1 MNLRR
6 LDLNPGTLQA
16 LSPQLRKAARF
27 VVDHPG
33 EIATRSQR
41 SVAKAANLPA
51 PTFTRLA
58 QAIGYDSYDALRE
71 TCRAEV
77 LNKRE
82 LLAERAQA
90 MMEDESGEVGF
101 AARHMAS
108 AIRNTEAL
116 TADLDPV
123 ALSEAAQRLARA
135 RRVVLISLLSARP
148 IADYATY
155 LANMS
160 LGGWSSLGRGQAG
173 LAGELA
179 DLGPEDVA
187 IVLSIEPYSARS
199 VAIASQVAALG
210 VPLIALTDSRL
221 APVAEHASLCFCM
234 RTHSPQFFPSHVA
247 ATVFFEAII
256 GMVIHIKGSVAQK
269 RIAAVERQNHE
280 LGEYWQDKPASNKG
294 D

>member
-1 MNLRR
+1 MTPR
-6 LDLNPGTLQA
+6 LPDLDPGMLQA

-41 SVAKAANLPA
+41 SVARAANLPA

-58 QAIGYDSYDALRE
+58 QAIGYDSYDELRE

-77 LNKRE
+77 LSKRE
-82 LLAERAQA
+82 FLAERAQV
-90 MMEDESGEVGF
+90 MVEDEGGEAGF
-101 AARHMAS
+101 AARHMQS

-116 TADLDPV
+116 MAQLDPE

-135 RRVVLISLLSARP
+135 RRVVLISLMSARP
-148 IADYATY
+148 IADYANY
-155 LANMS
+155 LANMA
-160 LGGWSSLGRGQAG
+160 LGGWSSLARGLTG

-199 VAIASQVAALG
+199 VTLAARVAALG

-221 APVAEHASLCFCM
+221 SPVAEHATHCFCI
-234 RTHSPQFFPSHVA
+234 RTDSPQFFPSHVA

-256 GMVIHIKGSVAQK
+256 GMVIHIKGSEAQK